1 MFPVF
6 SSAVFLK
13 LSKHL
18 GLLVCVLILGRA
30 SGRFAVSP
38 ATIFGFTA
46 AAALAHMT
54 GRALQFRFVHKIFRS
69 GFR

>member
-1 MFPVF
+1 MFPAL
-6 SSAVFLK
+6 SCAVFLK

-18 GLLVCVLILGRA
+18 GLLVCILILGRA

-38 ATIFGFTA
+38 GLIFGCTA

-54 GRALQFRFVHKIFRS
+54 ARALQLRFIHKIFRS

>member
-1 MFPVF
+1 MVPAV

-18 GLLVCVLILGRA
+18 GLLVCFLILGRA
-30 SGRFAVSP
+30 SGRFAISP
-38 ATIFGFTA
+38 AAIFGFAA

-54 GRALQFRFVHKIFRS
+54 ARGLQFRFVRKIFRS
-69 GFR
+69 GFQ

>member
-1 MFPVF
+1 MFPAV

-18 GLLVCVLILGRA
+18 GLLVCVLVLGQA

-38 ATIFGFTA
+38 AVIFGFTA

-54 GRALQFRFVHKIFRS
+54 GRALQFRLVHKIFRS